1 MSVIEIAAFVISI
14 ALLIFLFYAMLYP
27 EKL

>member
-1 MSVIEIAAFVISI
+1 MNIVDVAAFVISI
-14 ALLIFLFYAMLYP
+14 ALLVFLFYAMLYP

>member
-1 MSVIEIAAFVISI
+1 MSVIDVVAFVIGC
-14 ALLIFLFYAMLYP
+14 LLCLFLFYAMLYP

>member
-1 MSVIEIAAFVISI
+1 MSPIEIAAFVVSI
-14 ALLIFLFYAMLYP
+14 PLLVYLFYAMLYP

>member
-1 MSVIEIAAFVISI
+1 MSIIEISAFVVS
-14 ALLIFLFYAMLYP
+14 IFLLVFLFFAMLYP

>member
-1 MSVIEIAAFVISI
+1 MAALVVSI
-14 ALLIFLFYAMLYP
+14 PLLVYLFYAMLYP

>member
-1 MSVIEIAAFVISI
+1 MSISEVAAFVISI
-14 ALLIFLFYAMLYP
+14 ALLVFLFYAMLYP

>member
-1 MSVIEIAAFVISI
+1 MSAIEISAFVISI
-14 ALLIFLFYAMLYP
+14 ALLGFLLYAMLYP

>member
-1 MSVIEIAAFVISI
+1 MSIIEIAAFVVSI
-14 ALLIFLFYAMLYP
+14 VLLVFLFYAMLYP

>member
-1 MSVIEIAAFVISI
+1 MNPIEMAALVVSI
-14 ALLIFLFYAMLYP
+14 PLLVYLFYAMLYP

>member
-1 MSVIEIAAFVISI
+1 MSAIELAGLVVSAALMIY
-14 ALLIFLFYAMLYP
+14 LFYAMLYP